1 MTKLLLATGNKGKI
15 DEMKDLL
22 QSVKVKI
29 ITPEDLHL
37 VLEVNEDGKTY
48 RENAA
53 RKALAF
59 SAASS
64 LLALADDSGL
74 EVDAMGGAPGIY
86 SARYSPKPGATAK
99 DRRDYLLA
107 QLQGVSKPWSAR
119 FHCTTALASP
129 EGEIHFTGGICA
141 GEIISEEHG
150 EAGFGYDPI
159 FFVSA
164 LGRTMAELSLTEK
177 NQISH
182 RSQAIKS
189 LLPILL
195 TYL

>member
-1 MTKLLLATGNKGKI
+1 MTKLLLATGNQGKI

-37 VLEVNEDGKTY
+37 ALEVNEDGRTY

-74 EVDAMGGAPGIY
+74 EVEALDGAPGVY

-129 EGEIHFTGGICA
+129 EGEIHFTEGICA